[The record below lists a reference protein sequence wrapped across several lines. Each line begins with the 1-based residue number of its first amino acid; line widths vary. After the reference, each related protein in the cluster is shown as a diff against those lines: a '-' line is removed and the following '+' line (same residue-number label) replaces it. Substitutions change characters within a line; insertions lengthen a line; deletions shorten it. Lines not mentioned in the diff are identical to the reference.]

1 MLNKPIVA
9 QARLTIGDCDK
20 ALSLFG
26 NNGKCLSE
34 EGRLGLHI
42 VHLLRNGHQCF
53 G

>member
-9 QARLTIGDCDK
+9 QVLLTIGDCDE

-26 NNGKCLSE
+26 NNGKWLSE
-34 EGRLGLHI
+34 KGRPGLHI
-42 VHLLRNGHQCF
+42 THLLCNGHHF